1 MLSQNVSLTS
11 KVFNNLIF
19 INTKNR
25 LVYLDMMIKKIIIII
40 KKVRRMKEK
49 MFHLKKSYVI
59 VMLNRYVER
68 KKGKKYIYI
77 YIYIEDST
85 R

>member
-1 MLSQNVSLTS
+1 MLSQNVSSTG
-11 KVFNNLIF
+11 KVFNDLIF
-19 INTKNR
+19 TNIKNR
-25 LVYLDMMIKKIIIII
+25 LVYLDMMIKKKKNNNNN
-40 KKVRRMKEK
+40 KKVKRMKEN
-49 MFHLKKSYVI
+49 MFHLKKNYVI

-77 YIYIEDST
+77 EDST